1 LTSHSFVIT
10 EEVGQRLDRFISDQ
24 LDTVSRTMIQKHIRS
39 GAVVVNGKQVKSN
52 YLLVLNDRINIALK
66 TRKERELDVLP
77 ETMDLN
83 IIHEDDSI
91 IVINKP
97 AGLVVHPGIGNESG
111 TLVNGLIDQFSQL
124 SNINGNIRKG
134 IVHRLDADTSGI
146 IIIAKTNDS
155 HSHLAN
161 QFKNRTIKKEYRA
174 LTWGVWDDIS
184 GKIDQNIKRSR
195 SDPRIYCVD
204 QNGKNSITNYLILE
218 QYRYYSYV
226 AFMPMTGRTHQ
237 IRVHAA
243 WSGHPIFGDE
253 KYGGGMNKCKGF
265 LSDIRKHLSEVMTIF
280 GHHALHAYKLECKHP
295 KTDQQINFTAPFPD
309 TFVNLIESIN
319 D

>member
-1 LTSHSFVIT
+1 M
-10 EEVGQRLDRFISDQ
+10 DRFISDQ
-24 LDTVSRTMIQKHIRS
+24 LDTVSRTMIQNHIRS

-124 SNINGNIRKG
+124 SNVNGTIRKG

-174 LTWGVWDDIS
+174 LTWGVWDEVS

-265 LSDIRKHLSEVMTIF
+265 LSDIRKHLFEVMTIF
-280 GHHALHAYKLECKHP
+280 GHQALHAYKLECKHP
-295 KTDQQINFTAPFPD
+295 KTDQQINFTAPLPD

>member
-1 LTSHSFVIT
+1 MTSHSFVIT

-24 LDTVSRTMIQKHIRS
+24 LDTVSRTMIQNHIRS

-52 YLLVLNDRINIALK
+52 YLLVLNDRIDIALK
-66 TRKERELDVLP
+66 DRKERALDVLP
-77 ETMDLN
+77 EKIDLN
-83 IIHEDDSI
+83 IIHEVDSI

-111 TLVNGLIDQFSQL
+111 TLVNGLIDRFSQL
-124 SNINGNIRKG
+124 SNVNGSIRKG

-155 HSHLAN
+155 HFHLAN

-174 LTWGVWDDIS
+174 LTWRVLDEIS
-184 GKIDQNIKRSR
+184 GEIDQNIKRSR

-265 LSDIRKHLSEVMTIF
+265 LSDIRKHLSKEMTIF
-280 GHHALHAYKLECKHP
+280 GHHALHAYKLACIHP
-295 KTDQQINFTAPFPD
+295 KTDQQINFTAPLPD
-309 TFVNLIESIN
+309 TFVNLIGSIN

>member
-1 LTSHSFVIT
+1 MTSRSYIIA

-24 LDTVSRTMIQKHIRS
+24 LNTISRTMIQKHIRS

-52 YLLVLNDRINIALK
+52 YLLLLNDQIDIAIK
-66 TRKERELDVLP
+66 NRKERELDVLP
-77 ETMDLN
+77 EKIDLN
-83 IIHEDDSI
+83 IIYEDDSI

-111 TLVNGLIDQFSQL
+111 TLVNGLIAQFGHL
-124 SNINGNIRKG
+124 SNVNGGIRKG

-155 HSHLAN
+155 HNHLAA

-174 LTWGVWDDIS
+174 VTWGIWDKIS
-184 GKIDQNIKRSR
+184 GKIDQKIGRSK
-195 SDPRIYCVD
+195 SNPRNYCVG
-204 QNGKNSITNYLILE
+204 QNGKNSITNYFILDR
-218 QYRYYSYV
+218 YRYHSHV

-265 LSDIRKHLSEVMTIF
+265 LSDIRKNLSEAMKIF
-280 GHHALHAYKLECKHP
+280 EYHALHAYKLEFKHP
-295 KTDQQINFTAPFPD
+295 STGQKINFKAPLPD
-309 TFVNLIESIN
+309 TFVNLLESIN

>member
-1 LTSHSFVIT
+1 MTSHSFVIT

-24 LDTVSRTMIQKHIRS
+24 LDTDSRTMILKHIRS

-111 TLVNGLIDQFSQL
+111 TLVNGLMDQFSQL
-124 SNINGNIRKG
+124 SNINGTIRKG

-174 LTWGVWDDIS
+174 LTWGVWDEIS
-184 GKIDQNIKRSR
+184 GKIDQNINLFFPISYQIII
-195 SDPRIYCVD
+195 RIRWIL
-204 QNGKNSITNYLILE
+204 KLI
-218 QYRYYSYV
+218 
-226 AFMPMTGRTHQ
+226 MTQ
-237 IRVHAA
+237 
-243 WSGHPIFGDE
+243 
-253 KYGGGMNKCKGF
+253 
-265 LSDIRKHLSEVMTIF
+265 
-280 GHHALHAYKLECKHP
+280 
-295 KTDQQINFTAPFPD
+295 
-309 TFVNLIESIN
+309 
-319 D
+319 

>member
-1 LTSHSFVIT
+1 MTSHSFVIT

-24 LDTVSRTMIQKHIRS
+24 LDTVSRTMIQNHIRS

-52 YLLVLNDRINIALK
+52 YLLVLNDRIDIALK
-66 TRKERELDVLP
+66 DRKERALDVLP

-111 TLVNGLIDQFSQL
+111 TLVNGLIDRFSQL
-124 SNINGNIRKG
+124 SNVNGSIRKG

-155 HSHLAN
+155 HFHLAN

-174 LTWGVWDDIS
+174 LTWGVWDEVS
-184 GKIDQNIKRSR
+184 GKIDQNIRRSR

-218 QYRYYSYV
+218 QYRYYSHV
-226 AFMPMTGRTHQ
+226 AFMPVTGRTHQ

-265 LSDIRKHLSEVMTIF
+265 LSDIRKHLSEEMTIF
-280 GHHALHAYKLECKHP
+280 GHHVLHAYKLACIHP
-295 KTDQQINFTAPFPD
+295 KTDQQINFTAPLPD
-309 TFVNLIESIN
+309 TFVNLIGSIN